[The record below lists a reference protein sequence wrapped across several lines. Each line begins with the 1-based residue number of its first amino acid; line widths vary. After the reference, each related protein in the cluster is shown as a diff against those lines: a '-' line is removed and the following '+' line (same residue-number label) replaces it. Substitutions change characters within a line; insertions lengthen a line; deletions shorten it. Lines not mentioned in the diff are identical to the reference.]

1 MDSSSRAST
10 ERPYPINGLLGL
22 FLRVRWWGCRT
33 HALTKWCRSSANASG
48 PPAPDG
54 HWIDPQASRAPKRFV
69 RVTALAEFQYA
80 PSAVSDVGVAV
91 EDQRAR
97 VRLAGALA
105 AEPHLRVQVGGS
117 ARALIA
123 AGAANDLLVLHLQA
137 TDASELALVA
147 DVKREA
153 PRLPIVAVCDSTDR
167 RKARRVVDAGVDGL
181 VFAGQVGSALAPTV
195 AAVLAGQTAV
205 PRALRA
211 TVQAPSLSFR
221 EKQILGMIVMGFT
234 NAEIAARLVVA
245 ESTVKSHLTAA
256 FRKLGVQSRSEAASL
271 ILDPNGSLGPG
282 ILAITG
288 SD

>member
-1 MDSSSRAST
+1 MR
-10 ERPYPINGLLGL
+10 
-22 FLRVRWWGCRT
+22 
-33 HALTKWCRSSANASG
+33 
-48 PPAPDG
+48 
-54 HWIDPQASRAPKRFV
+54 
-69 RVTALAEFQYA
+69 ALAASEETV
-80 PSAVSDVGVAV
+80 PETAVVGIVA
-91 EDQRAR
+91 EDPRTR
-97 VRLAGALA
+97 MRLAGALA
-105 AEPHLRVQVGGS
+105 AETDLTVHAGAS
-117 ARALIA
+117 ARALIG
-123 AGAANDLLVLHLQA
+123 AGTADDLLVIHLEGV
-137 TDASELALVA
+137 DAGALALITEL
-147 DVKREA
+147 KREF
-153 PRLPIVAVCDSTDR
+153 PEIPILAVCDSTDR

-256 FRKLGVQSRSEAASL
+256 FRKLGVRSRNEAASL